1 MADEK
6 ELLDIQDEVHPHW
19 DADPNYHFFWGG
31 PCSQWAESPFEE
43 FGETFNTAEQFMMAA
58 KAKVF
63 GDDETY
69 AKIMATDGPSEQK
82 KLGRQ
87 VKNFDADKWN
97 AVARDYVT
105 LGNYNKFTQNP
116 EFKKFL
122 IVNIDKF
129 FVEASPY
136 DKIWGI
142 GLGENAAGID
152 NPANWK
158 GLNWLGQCINHARDI
173 IVAESAELDLKG
185 DEEARSVLTSEIDVL
200 RERLNWNK

>member
-1 MADEK
+1 MTDEND
-6 ELLDIQDEVHPHW
+6 LLDIEDEVHPHW
-19 DADPNYHFFWGG
+19 DEDPNYYFFWGG
-31 PCSQWAESPFEE
+31 HCSQWVESPFEE

-69 AKIMATDGPSEQK
+69 ARIMATQAPSEQK
-82 KLGRQ
+82 KLGRE
-87 VKNFDADKWN
+87 VKNFDAEKWN

-105 LGNYNKFTQNP
+105 LGNYNKFTQNAD
-116 EFKKFL
+116 FLKFL
-122 IVNIDKF
+122 IVRIDRF

-142 GLGENAAGID
+142 GLAEQAPGIE

-158 GLNWLGQCINHARDI
+158 GTNWLGQCINRARDI
-173 IVAESAELDLKG
+173 IVAESAEVAG
-185 DEEARSVLTSEIDVL
+185 DVDHISEEVKEL
-200 RERLNWNK
+200 RKQLNWNK

>member
-1 MADEK
+1 MD
-6 ELLDIQDEVHPHW
+6 LDKDISVFDNP
-19 DADPNYHFFWGG
+19 DYYFFWGG
-31 PCSQWAESPFEE
+31 YCSQWIESPFEE

-69 AKIMATDGPSEQK
+69 AKIMATDSPSEQK

-87 VKNFDADKWN
+87 VKNFDMYVWETF
-97 AVARDYVT
+97 ARDYVT

-116 EFKKFL
+116 EFASFL
-122 IVNIDKF
+122 EDNKGKF

-142 GLGENAAGID
+142 GLAENTPGIE
-152 NPANWK
+152 NPANWQ
-158 GLNWLGQCINHARDI
+158 GTNWLGECINAARDI
-173 IVAESAELDLKG
+173 IVYEGIELRG
-185 DEEARSVLTSEIDVL
+185 DESEQNVLQDVVGILRSK
-200 RERLNWNK
+200 LNWNT